1 MNYFRAV
8 TAVNEQSERAL
19 ELTETIIRLNPSHY
33 TVWCVATSA
42 FVSSDLIVRQY
53 RMEILLALNK
63 DLNAEL
69 ELMNE
74 FAEENLKS
82 YQVW

>member
-1 MNYFRAV
+1 M
-8 TAVNEQSERAL
+8 
-19 ELTETIIRLNPSHY
+19 
-33 TVWCVATSA
+33 
-42 FVSSDLIVRQY
+42 D
-53 RMEILLALNK
+53 ILLALGK